1 MKRYHKTSQILISQT
16 EEETKITR
24 MKTFLVQ
31 ILQYAQSNLVTNL
44 IKKLLSI
51 FSLINNKSNIQMVY
65 ILPGPNTMSLK
76 QSWASQVSLIS
87 VSATAS
93 ELLKVIQRKVL
104 NNLSIQLKS
113 SDLLKNDAEKI
124 FIYLLLLHFLYSA
137 PNAYLILRV

>member
-1 MKRYHKTSQILISQT
+1 
-16 EEETKITR
+16 

-93 ELLKVIQRKVL
+93 ELLKVI
-104 NNLSIQLKS
+104 
-113 SDLLKNDAEKI
+113 
-124 FIYLLLLHFLYSA
+124 
-137 PNAYLILRV
+137 